1 MLPLLANS
9 QQTVA
14 GTRPLDCRTGI
25 LGLGP
30 CSRSL
35 ESTEWA
41 GYRGSLVLSD
51 GPALG

>member
-9 QQTVA
+9 QPTVA

-35 ESTEWA
+35 ESAEWA